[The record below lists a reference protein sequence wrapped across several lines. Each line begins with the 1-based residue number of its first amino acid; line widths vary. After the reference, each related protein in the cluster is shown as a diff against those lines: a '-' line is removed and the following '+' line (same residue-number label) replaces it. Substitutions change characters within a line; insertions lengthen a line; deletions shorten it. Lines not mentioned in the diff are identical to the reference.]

1 LLLAPPMPEP
11 AVKQNG
17 SGAVDRRA
25 LLFGRG

>member
-1 LLLAPPMPEP
+1 MPEP